1 MEERVQ
7 KIMAFAGLGSR
18 RACEKLIES
27 GHVKVNGKVIHLGDK
42 ADPSK
47 DTITVDGKL
56 LRVSAERIYI
66 ALNKPKGYLSDI
78 DENHP
83 RPTVNDLIGISEP
96 LFAVG
101 RLDLDSEGLILMT
114 NDGVLANRL
123 THPRYHHEKE
133 YEVMVIKTPD
143 QEQLEIWRRGV
154 VLEDGTRTLP
164 AQVEIMGSYSNGAWL
179 RIIMHEGKKRQIR
192 KVGSRIGLPVSQ
204 IKRVRIANLRL
215 GKLKSGE
222 WRHLTQRE
230 VFQLRKFAGLIK
242 DEDK

>member
-18 RACEKLIES
+18 RACERLIEA
-27 GHVKVNGKVIHLGDK
+27 GRVKVNGKVIHLGDK
-42 ADPSK
+42 ADPTK
-47 DTITVDGKL
+47 DSISVDGKL
-56 LRVSAERIYI
+56 LKLTAERIYI

-78 DENHP
+78 DEMHP
-83 RPTVNDLIGISEP
+83 RPTVNDLIGLSEP

-114 NDGVLANRL
+114 NDGELANRL

-133 YEVMVIKTPD
+133 YEVFVIKAPD

-164 AQVEIMGSYSNGAWL
+164 AQVEVMGTFSNGAAL
-179 RIIMHEGKKRQIR
+179 RITMFEGKKRQIR
-192 KVGSRIGLPVSQ
+192 KVGARIGLPVSQ
-204 IKRVRIANLRL
+204 IKRLRIANLRL

-222 WRHLTQRE
+222 WRHLTQKE
-230 VFQLRKFAGLIK
+230 VYQLRKFAGLIK
-242 DEDK
+242 EEEK